1 MLKLPSLPQSSI
13 KKLPIFNKLLAT
25 FNVAGKY
32 FLQEIDEGIYIY
44 ISRYI
49 SSFNRCTVLD
59 ITTASVIYGVPG
71 FLNPSICNAI
81 QGLLLSFVDTYS
93 KSIVSL

>member
-25 FNVAGKY
+25 FNIAGKY

-44 ISRYI
+44 I
-49 SSFNRCTVLD
+49 
-59 ITTASVIYGVPG
+59 
-71 FLNPSICNAI
+71 
-81 QGLLLSFVDTYS
+81 
-93 KSIVSL
+93 

>member
-1 MLKLPSLPQSSI
+1 MFKRPSLPQSSI

-32 FLQEIDEGIYIY
+32 FLQEIDEGIYI
-44 ISRYI
+44 SRYI
-49 SSFNRCTVLD
+49 SSFNRCTILD

-93 KSIVSL
+93 KNIVSL

>member
-1 MLKLPSLPQSSI
+1 MFKLPRLPQSSI

-32 FLQEIDEGIYIY
+32 FLQEIDEGMY
-44 ISRYI
+44 ISIYI

-59 ITTASVIYGVPG
+59 ITTGSVIYGVPG
-71 FLNPSICNAI
+71 FPIPSIGNAI

-93 KSIVSL
+93 KSIASL

>member
-1 MLKLPSLPQSSI
+1 MFKLPSLPQSSI

-32 FLQEIDEGIYIY
+32 FLQEIDEGIYI
-44 ISRYI
+44 SRYI

-59 ITTASVIYGVPG
+59 ITTASVIYRVPG